1 MKEKEQKHKPR
12 KSKEEKLK
20 ILKEAGLHGVTD
32 TLDKYGIYPATYY
45 SWKRK
50 FEQMGEEGFAHGMT
64 KERLEKIKELEQEV
78 DLLKQLL
85 AEKELESKLKDE
97 LLKKKYPKVRKKY
110 S

>member
-1 MKEKEQKHKPR
+1 MKNKENKKSPR
-12 KSKEEKLK
+12 KTKEEKLN
-20 ILKEAGLHGVTD
+20 IIKEASIYGVRE
-32 TLDKYGIYPATYY
+32 TLNKYGVYPATYY

-50 FEQMGEEGFAHGMT
+50 FEQMGEDGFAHGMT
-64 KERLEKIKELEQEV
+64 KERLAKIKELEQEV

-97 LLKKKYPKVRKKY
+97 LLKKKYPKVKRKY